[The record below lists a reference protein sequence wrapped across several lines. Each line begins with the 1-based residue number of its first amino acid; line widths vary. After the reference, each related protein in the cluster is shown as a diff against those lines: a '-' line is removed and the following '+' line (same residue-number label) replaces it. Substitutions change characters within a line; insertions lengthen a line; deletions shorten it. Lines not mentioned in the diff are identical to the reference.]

1 MVLGQYQIQQVARS
15 FPYEQQPPKQHLSR
29 ILKLSKYKTHL
40 STFSVDMDR
49 PNSLGEGLTS
59 SIATAWS
66 SPALNCR
73 SPVTPRIP
81 RTPRTPYNQNAIPQ
95 QSHPAE
101 DEDAC
106 PILPSSLT
114 FSLPTISSSS
124 TQNGHT
130 KKGKISRP
138 PNLKPECLHTSS
150 LCQPHGEDNF
160 LPLSALSITPSLINQ
175 PKHVAQEHH
184 LTTFSAVNLILGKTV
199 GVGVYSVPSSIFA
212 EVGSVGMTLLIWV
225 VGAVISFCGMSVY
238 LDLGTALPRSGG
250 ERVYL
255 ERIFRQPRM
264 LATCMFMAYV
274 VLLGFSTPNCIILG
288 NYAVS
293 ALGFQP
299 NVWSVRGLA
308 VFVVT
313 LACLIHARAPST
325 GLRIINILG
334 VGKMLILAAVILSGL
349 ASISRTSTSNAPSVA
364 SQNFTSIWEGTSTKP
379 YNYAT
384 ALLQVLYCF
393 RGYNTAN
400 QVMSEVRNP
409 ISTIKIAAPVALSI
423 ASVGYIL
430 ANVAYFCAVEK
441 EDFRTSGVVIASHFL
456 RNVFGPVWATS
467 FAQARVNQELGAQGL
482 LPMSSFWRRKN
493 SAGAPGPGL
502 FLHWLVSVLVIVL
515 PPPGEI
521 YTFLVEIGGYPVSV
535 LSVAISAGLLYLQ
548 ISPRERWQSPCPAKR
563 LHTLIF
569 LLSNFLLLIFPW
581 VNPGE
586 GQGNTRFA
594 YYAYPAT
601 SLGILGMGG
610 LYWVFWRLRH
620 TESSI
625 PGTPLLRQWESS
637 DRSTSPSE
645 DEGGDGVGLLHYKR
659 STAGKEL
666 NRVFVVEDEMDL
678 EESEDG

>member
-1 MVLGQYQIQQVARS
+1 
-15 FPYEQQPPKQHLSR
+15 
-29 ILKLSKYKTHL
+29 
-40 STFSVDMDR
+40 MDR
-49 PNSLGEGLTS
+49 PKSLGEGLTS

-66 SPALNCR
+66 SPGLNCR

-81 RTPRTPYNQNAIPQ
+81 RTPRIPHGQKPVSQ
-95 QSHPAE
+95 QGHSLPQEE
-101 DEDAC
+101 DEDTC
-106 PILPSSLT
+106 PILPSGLT
-114 FSLPTISSSS
+114 FSLPTISSHAARDGRS
-124 TQNGHT
+124 
-130 KKGKISRP
+130 KKGRISRP

-150 LCQPHGEDNF
+150 LCQSHGEDNF
-160 LPLSALSITPSLINQ
+160 LPLSALSITPCLINQ
-175 PKHVAQEHH
+175 PKHATQEHH

-199 GVGVYSVPSSIFA
+199 GVGVYSVPSAIFA
-212 EVGSVGMTLLIWV
+212 EVGSVGMTLLVWV
-225 VGAVISFCGMSVY
+225 VGAIISFCGMSVY
-238 LDLGTALPRSGG
+238 LDLGTAMPRSGG

-293 ALGFQP
+293 ALGFEP

-334 VGKMLILAAVILSGL
+334 VGKMLILAAVILSGV
-349 ASISRTSTSNAPSVA
+349 ASVSRTSTSDTPSVA
-364 SQNFTSIWEGTSTKP
+364 RQNFTSIWEGTSTKP

-423 ASVGYIL
+423 ASVGYVL

-456 RNVFGPVWATS
+456 RNVFGPVWGEQILPCFIIVSAFGNIAATS

-482 LPMSSFWRRKN
+482 LPMSKFWRKKN
-493 SAGAPGPGL
+493 AAGAPGPGL

-521 YTFLVEIGGYPVSV
+521 YNFLLEIGGYPVSV

-548 ISPRERWQSPCPAKR
+548 LSRRERWQSPCPAKR
-563 LHTLIF
+563 LHTLVF

-581 VNPGE
+581 INPGE
-586 GQGNTRFA
+586 GQGNSRFA

-610 LYWVFWRLRH
+610 LYWVFWRLRYAE
-620 TESSI
+620 TST
-625 PGTPLLRQWESS
+625 PGTPLLQRWGSS
-637 DRSTSPSE
+637 DTSTSPIE
-645 DEGGDGVGLLHYKR
+645 DEGGDSVGLLRYKG
-659 STAGKEL
+659 STAGKDL
-666 NRVFVVEDEMDL
+666 KRVFAVEHDMDVEGSDDESSDL
-678 EESEDG
+678 SGAEQI

>member
-1 MVLGQYQIQQVARS
+1 
-15 FPYEQQPPKQHLSR
+15 
-29 ILKLSKYKTHL
+29 
-40 STFSVDMDR
+40 MDR
-49 PNSLGEGLTS
+49 PKSLGEGLTS

-66 SPALNCR
+66 SPSFDCR

-81 RTPRTPYNQNAIPQ
+81 RIPRTPRTFHGQSPFLPQ
-95 QSHPAE
+95 DHPE
-101 DEDAC
+101 PPEENEEIC
-106 PILPSSLT
+106 PILPS
-114 FSLPTISSSS
+114 FSLSTKSSSSS
-124 TQNGHT
+124 TAQNGRF
-130 KKGKISRP
+130 KKGGITRP
-138 PNLKPECLHTSS
+138 PSLKPESLHLSAQ
-150 LCQPHGEDNF
+150 CRPHDEDNF
-160 LPLSALSITPSLINQ
+160 LPWSALSITPSLINQ
-175 PKHVAQEHH
+175 PEHAAQDNH
-184 LTTFSAVNLILGKTV
+184 LTTFSAINLILGKTV

-212 EVGSVGMTLLIWV
+212 EVGSVGMTLLVWV
-225 VGAVISFCGMSVY
+225 VGAIISFCGLSVY
-238 LDLGTALPRSGG
+238 LDLGTALPKSGG

-255 ERIFRQPRM
+255 ERIFYRPRM

-293 ALGFQP
+293 AMGFQP
-299 NVWSVRGLA
+299 DAWSVRGLA

-349 ASISRTSTSNAPSVA
+349 ASIRRTSTDDSPSVA
-364 SQNFTSIWEGTSTKP
+364 RQNYTSIWEGTSTKP

-400 QVMSEVRNP
+400 QVLSEVRHP
-409 ISTIKIAAPVALSI
+409 IPTIKLAAPVALGI
-423 ASVGYIL
+423 ASVGYVL

-456 RNVFGPVWATS
+456 RNVFGPLWGERILPCFIIISAFGNIAATS

-482 LPMSSFWRRKN
+482 LPMSSFWRKKN

-521 YTFLVEIGGYPVSV
+521 YTFLVDIGGYPVSV

-548 ISPRERWQSPCPAKR
+548 LSPRERWQSPCPAKR
-563 LHTLIF
+563 SHVVVF

-586 GQGNTRFA
+586 GRHNTKFA
-594 YYAYPAT
+594 YYTYPAT
-601 SLGILGMGG
+601 SLGILGVGG
-610 LYWVFWRLRH
+610 LYWVFWRVRN
-620 TESSI
+620 TETSMAR
-625 PGTPLLRQWESS
+625 TPLLQRRESS
-637 DRSTSPSE
+637 GSAALPNNDESPDS
-645 DEGGDGVGLLHYKR
+645 VGLLRYKG
-659 STAGKEL
+659 SNGDKEL
-666 NRVFVVEDEMDL
+666 NKVFVIEDEVDL
-678 EESEDG
+678 DVLEGASPGVPGEGGMGASK